1 MITRFLFNSAN
12 FKIQYLGVESPVLLC
27 GAAEDQAAAAMEG
40 QAAAVMRLLDMKS
53 SEGARAIILYGF
65 GGVGKTTL
73 ANYLMSTHLPLWT
86 AHRRCTITIDDT
98 SLDIKSLQE
107 KILADLG
114 GEKVNL
120 RDDRQGREE
129 LSQVLRN
136 QMFFLLIDNVNKKEH
151 LQLLLPQKLS
161 LQSQSRIIITSREN
175 DVGRELDI
183 ECKECPVQTLPP
195 EKAKELLR
203 SKMEGFFNEG
213 YWNTWIVAITE
224 LCDGVPLLLGLVGQ
238 HLRGHFSWRSNNDVW
253 EKVLD
258 SLQRE
263 GSVSK
268 YNSQEDCVRAKLS
281 HVYHCIL
288 DGNENAKEAFLDIC
302 AFFHGWQR
310 NVVSSIVGWEELRT
324 LEAEGLVSEVSD
336 KVTVHDL
343 VRELGIKLLEA
354 KGTRVNTL
362 RDLTEVLRAPD
373 ELPQTLKQKTN
384 YNPRDSKGFD
394 LEKATVVKF
403 PGKPVLPTALKHLDL
418 SGCKAL
424 QELPQ
429 DLSCLTALRS
439 LVLNGCTN
447 LIFLPEEICGLGSL
461 RCLSMRECLNLTA
474 LPEDIGRLSSLISLD
489 LWRCINLKRL
499 PATFGSLSS
508 ISRLNLR
515 DCEKLQKLPEGLEN
529 FLSLQE
535 LTLSGCKS
543 LKRLRAS
550 FGRPVWIKSFVLEG
564 LISLREL
571 PESIW
576 DSYSCNE
583 LILRSCNSLT
593 SLPPNTFGFSSG
605 IYKLEVSECSEF
617 NFLPTKLAENLKS
630 LQFITLCGCSS
641 LKEVPEGFYDL
652 VSLME
657 LLLMDCTNLSSLPKR
672 FGELTSITKLSL
684 RGCERLSALPDDF
697 GNLKVLRWLDLSK
710 CKSLRRLPHGFGNLN
725 HLQHLQMNS
734 CDHLER
740 LCRDFEFLKSLKE
753 LHISNCEMLEG
764 SSMKSVVRLNSL
776 CDVYIE
782 ESLKLEEQWELMQK
796 EDEDYPLV
804 HREPELY
811 SRAAEVEIFHSK
823 NFLFDRHG
831 RSMLFSDLVHTGT
844 TIAFFV
850 GRSDC
855 SPRNLQPG
863 LLRKLVD
870 KLTSDCWEVIYVPV
884 DEDLKNLDCCE
895 VPEFLPEGSHAIHLS
910 AIRIRSLLTRAL
922 NPDMYCGKFGVV
934 IVEIVVDEK
943 GCKRLVEREKISAE
957 FWIDTSEA
965 YSQEIFVADAIK
977 KFLKVVLDCQDIVP
991 QFNRNT
997 SEQMVQIRKPSNIRQ
1012 FTQLLVR
1019 NGMDYFIQYDGTKVK
1034 WEDLKCPLDAFFICR
1049 LDSIELLKLHMYI
1062 ELANKNS
1069 NFQAVW
1075 MPVEMG
1081 SGYHSIS
1088 YGRPRAFVPW
1098 VTLHPSMK
1106 AISTGDYV
1114 ILSDKIGSKE
1124 EMQLVLRW
1132 GADAYPFTKEKLEEW
1147 KQKELTDLHCQSS
1160 LEFLL
1165 GETKFLDCDGV
1176 EVKKEFLREK
1186 VVLLYGGRRLHN
1198 FAGAYKS
1205 LKNMGAENFE
1215 FIYVGREAS
1224 GGGNTVN
1231 KKYEYDKSYVS
1242 EQTLGLKMEF
1252 SAMRTFWHRYRWLT
1266 NKWNSYLVDD
1276 ENWPRLTRFLRHV
1289 DHYIKKGTDCW
1300 SVLFDGDGEAVTGK
1314 GEELANILVLEPRD
1328 EDEEM
1333 VWMEVIESMIAG
1345 RCSEVMKKKFRD
1357 DQLS

>member
-1 MITRFLFNSAN
+1 MEEYEMRTNLVSFSYCWSSKRAGTCLPLRQLLKSLIVGVLITCSLFTSAN
-12 FKIQYLGVESPVLLC
+12 FKIQYLGVEIPVLLC
-27 GAAEDQAAAAMEG
+27 GAAEDQAVAAMEDE
-40 QAAAVMRLLDMKS
+40 AAAVMRLLDMKS

-107 KILADLG
+107 QILADLG

-120 RDDRQGREE
+120 RNDRQGREE
-129 LSQVLRN
+129 LSQVLKN
-136 QMFFLLIDNVNKKEH
+136 QLFFLLIDNVNKKEH

-175 DVGRELDI
+175 AVGRELDI

-224 LCDGVPLLLGLVGQ
+224 LCDGVPLLLELVGQ

-310 NVVSSIVGWEELRT
+310 DVVSSIVDLEELKT
-324 LEAEGLVSEVSD
+324 
-336 KVTVHDL
+336 
-343 VRELGIKLLEA
+343 LEA
-354 KGTRVNTL
+354 KGL
-362 RDLTEVLRAPD
+362 
-373 ELPQTLKQKTN
+373 LPQTLKQKTN

-394 LEKATVVKF
+394 LEKSTVVKF
-403 PGKPVLPTALKHLDL
+403 PGKPVLPTTLKHLDL

-429 DLSCLTALRS
+429 YLSCLTALRS
-439 LVLNGCTN
+439 LLLNGCTN
-447 LIFLPEEICGLGSL
+447 LRFLPKEICGLGSL

-474 LPEDIGRLSSLISLD
+474 LPEDIGRLSSLRSLD

-535 LTLSGCKS
+535 LCLSGCKS
-543 LKRLRAS
+543 LKRLPEN
-550 FGRPVWIKSFVLEG
+550 FGRLGWIKSLVLEG

-576 DSYSCNE
+576 ESYSCNE

-617 NFLPTKLAENLKS
+617 NFLPTKLADNLKT

-641 LKEVPEGFYDL
+641 LKELPEGFYHL
-652 VSLME
+652 VKLKE
-657 LLLMDCTNLSSLPKR
+657 LLLTDCTNLSNLPKR

-684 RGCERLSALPDDF
+684 RGCESLSALPDDF
-697 GNLKVLRWLDLSK
+697 GNLKVLRWLNLSK
-710 CKSLRRLPHGFGNLN
+710 CKSLRRLPHGFGNLT

-740 LCRDFEFLKSLKE
+740 LCRDFEFLESLKE

-764 SSMKSVVRLNSL
+764 SSMKSIVRLNSL
-776 CDVYIE
+776 CDVNIE
-782 ESLKLEEQWELMQK
+782 GSLKLEEQWELMQK
-796 EDEDYPLV
+796 EDEAYPLV
-804 HREPELY
+804 VWTSRVQHQEPELY
-811 SRAAEVEIFHSK
+811 SRAAEVEIFHCK
-823 NFLFDRHG
+823 NFLFDRNG
-831 RSMLFSDLVHTGT
+831 QSMLFSDLVHIGT

-884 DEDLKNLDCCE
+884 DSYLENLNCCE
-895 VPEFLPEGSHAIHLS
+895 IPEFLPEGSHAIHRS

-934 IVEIVVDEK
+934 IVEVVVNEK
-943 GCKRLVEREKISAE
+943 GCKRFVEREKISAE

-965 YSQEIFVADAIK
+965 YSKEILVADAIK
-977 KFLKVVLDCQDIVP
+977 NFLEDVLDCRDIFP
-991 QFNRNT
+991 QVNREVYNSANT
-997 SEQMVQIRKPSNIRQ
+997 SQQILQIRKPSNIRQ
-1012 FTQLLVR
+1012 FTQLLMR
-1019 NGMDYFIQYDGTKVK
+1019 IGMDYFIQYDGTKVK
-1034 WEDLKCPLDAFFICR
+1034 WDDLKCPLDAFFICR
-1049 LDSIELLKLHMYI
+1049 LDSIELLKLHMYV

-1081 SGYHSIS
+1081 SARSTS

-1124 EMQLVLRW
+1124 EMQLVL
-1132 GADAYPFTKEKLEEW
+1132 
-1147 KQKELTDLHCQSS
+1147 S

-1186 VVLLYGGRRLHN
+1186 VVLLYGGFGGDI
-1198 FAGAYKS
+1198 FAGVYKK
-1205 LKNMGAENFE
+1205 LKDMRAENFE
-1215 FIYVGREAS
+1215 FICVGRDAS
-1224 GGGNTVN
+1224 
-1231 KKYEYDKSYVS
+1231 KYKCDCVS
-1242 EQTLGLKMEF
+1242 EQTPGLKMDF

-1289 DHYIKKGTDCW
+1289 DHYKNNGTYCW
-1300 SVLFDGDGEAVTGK
+1300 SLLFDGDGEAVTGK
-1314 GEELANILVLEPRD
+1314 G
-1328 EDEEM
+1328 
-1333 VWMEVIESMIAG
+1333 
-1345 RCSEVMKKKFRD
+1345 
-1357 DQLS
+1357 